1 MLGILRLMIAF
12 SLIIAAV
19 YGVIYLWTGVLP
31 EHGLKVLATVAIVT
45 VLSLAIMV
53 LSKPASGSKNT

>member
-1 MLGILRLMIAF
+1 MFGILRLMIAL

-19 YGVIYLWTGVLP
+19 YGVIWLWTGVLP
-31 EHGLKVLATVAIVT
+31 AHGLKVLATIGVMT

-53 LSKPASGSKNT
+53 LSKPLGGQKN